1 MAKVVSNDTI
11 KINGILN
18 IDNETG
24 RISIEVEDE
33 GVFPVDE
40 LIARF
45 NDREVSIS
53 VGYKEEMF

>member
-24 RISIEVEDE
+24 RISVEIEDE

-45 NDREVSIS
+45 DGKEVSIS
-53 VGYKEEMF
+53 VGFKEEMF

>member
-24 RISIEVEDE
+24 RISVEIEDE
-33 GVFPVDE
+33 GVFPVDD

-45 NDREVSIS
+45 DGKEVSIS
-53 VGYKEEMF
+53 VGFKEEMF

>member
-24 RISIEVEDE
+24 RISVEIEDE

-53 VGYKEEMF
+53 VGSKEELF

>member
-24 RISIEVEDE
+24 RISVEIEDE
-33 GVFPVDE
+33 GVFPVDD

-45 NDREVSIS
+45 DGKEVSIS
-53 VGYKEEMF
+53 VGFKEELY

>member
-24 RISIEVEDE
+24 RISVEIEDE
-33 GVFPVDE
+33 GVFPVDD

-45 NDREVSIS
+45 DGKEVSIS
-53 VGYKEEMF
+53 VGFKKELF

>member
-24 RISIEVEDE
+24 RISVEIEDE
-33 GVFPVDE
+33 GVFPVDD

-45 NDREVSIS
+45 DGKEVSIS
-53 VGYKEEMF
+53 VGSKEELY

>member
-24 RISIEVEDE
+24 RISVEIEDE
-33 GVFPVDE
+33 GVFPVDD
-40 LIARF
+40 LIARL
-45 NDREVSIS
+45 DGKEVAIS
-53 VGYKEEMF
+53 VGFKEEMF

>member
-24 RISIEVEDE
+24 RISVEIEDE
-33 GVFPVDE
+33 GVFPIDD

-45 NDREVSIS
+45 DGKEVSIS
-53 VGYKEEMF
+53 VGFKEEMF

>member
-24 RISIEVEDE
+24 RISVEIEDE
-33 GVFPVDE
+33 GVFPVDD

-45 NDREVSIS
+45 DGKEVSIS
-53 VGYKEEMF
+53 VGYKEELY

>member
-24 RISIEVEDE
+24 RISVEIEDE
-33 GVFPVDE
+33 GVFSVDD

-45 NDREVSIS
+45 DGKEVSIS
-53 VGYKEEMF
+53 VGSKEELY

>member
-24 RISIEVEDE
+24 RISVEIEDE

-53 VGYKEEMF
+53 VGSKEELY

>member
-11 KINGILN
+11 KINGVLN

-24 RISIEVEDE
+24 RISVEIEDE
-33 GVFPVDE
+33 GVFPVDD

-45 NDREVSIS
+45 DGKEVSIS
-53 VGYKEEMF
+53 VGYKEELY